1 MGKGRGKGS
10 AGPLNSAAT
19 AVDTALSNTFG
30 GWAGLVARTPL
41 PFIPGCILFAMIAG
55 GNNLRMFG
63 TLEIRPSKM
72 FCPPDSPAIPQSQIM
87 KDNFEVAKRFQSFI
101 VTDNGGNMLTKA
113 NLQRSMDVLDTVVG
127 MQTDMVAPSY
137 CPDQPAGTCVEQLW
151 DFEQLCLRQGEQCA
165 AMSILNLWQ
174 RNATI
179 LNAQSQA
186 DIMQRV
192 NNPPPMFPPMEEV
205 LGGISTDADGNIVS
219 ATAVQTV
226 LFLEYRADP
235 EFAEAGIMVAPWT
248 DAPSEAWEQLMV
260 DTLKDTAGVSVNT
273 QGSQALEYLNAAIS
287 DLKKLGGGYFLVFC
301 YTAVTFGAAFPCL
314 PPCNPSYGAVK
325 SRAIM
330 TFACIVTLNMSL
342 VTSMGLCSLFGWFI
356 TPLNGALPFIL
367 LGVAVD
373 DAFVIVTCFND
384 ECGWHLDPDDTAG
397 REAAMSRPV
406 EERMSRAMKH
416 AGVSITVTSAT
427 NVVAFGI
434 GHSSKLPALSSFCVF
449 ASVGVLA
456 IYCYMLTFFTACLTL
471 DDKRQAANRRDC
483 CPCIAVEGDTP
494 DGLRGSKLRAF
505 FGGAYADF
513 LMQTPVRLAV
523 ISVSFIWLCAAAWM
537 STELGQA
544 WDWMNFVPDDS
555 YLRDF
560 FTDRESFPSA
570 LTYPVDVVW
579 EVPAYPA
586 VKKLSA
592 LETKLESSQWVQ
604 EGSVVSWYGPFCAAN
619 SAVCEADVTSET
631 DFMAALNQWLAAA
644 GRAFRPDIKM
654 NADRSSIVF
663 SRIKATYEP
672 SAVATSE
679 AMVDGMFGLRQE
691 VDAAAPGAFP
701 FTYQYMFWEQFA
713 VVKEELYTNIGLAL
727 ACVLV
732 ICTLMIAHPGT
743 ALLVCLMVCA
753 TLFSMGGV
761 DYLIEH
767 SIDAVGMVCFA
778 FAVGISVDYSVHI
791 AHNFMMQTKGDRVD
805 RVKTTLIEMGVP
817 VFHGAFS
824 TFLAVLTLS
833 TAVSFSMRT
842 FFKQFAA
849 VCVFGSWHAL
859 VVLPCI
865 LSFVGAEPFGGR
877 SEDGAEMEMV
887 EKSSDDKDEESAT
900 D

>member
-1 MGKGRGKGS
+1 MGKGQGKGRD
-10 AGPLNSAAT
+10 GPLNSVAS
-19 AVDTALSNTFG
+19 AVDTALSSAFG
-30 GWAGLVARTPL
+30 GWAGVVARMPL
-41 PFIPGCILFAMIAG
+41 PFIPGCIIFAMIAG

-72 FCPPDSPAIPQSQIM
+72 FCPPDSPAIPQSQLM

-101 VTDNGGNMLTKA
+101 VTDDGRNMLTKG
-113 NLQRSMDVLDTVVG
+113 NLQRAMGVLDTVMG
-127 MQTDMVAPSY
+127 MQTDLVAPSY
-137 CPDQPAGTCVEQLW
+137 CPDQSGGSCGEQLW
-151 DFEQLCLRQGEQCA
+151 DFEQLCLRQGDQCA
-165 AMSILNLWQ
+165 VMSILNLWQ
-174 RNATI
+174 QNATI
-179 LNAQSQA
+179 LNAQSQQQ
-186 DIMQRV
+186 IMQRI
-192 NNPPPMFPPMEEV
+192 NNPPPMFPPVTEV
-205 LGGISTDADGNIVS
+205 LGGIQRDADGDIVS

-235 EFAEAGIMVAPWT
+235 EVAEAGIMVAPWT
-248 DAPSEAWEQLMV
+248 DAPSEAWEELMV
-260 DTLKDTAGVSVNT
+260 DTLKDATGVSVNT
-273 QGSQALEYLNAAIS
+273 QGSQALEYLKSAIS

-314 PPCNPSYGAVK
+314 PCNPGAGAVK

-330 TFACIVTLNMSL
+330 TFACVVTLNMSI

-373 DAFVIVTCFND
+373 DAFVIVTCFNE
-384 ECGWHLDPDDTAG
+384 ECGWHLDPDDTEG

-434 GHSSKLPALSSFCVF
+434 GHSSQLPALSSFCVF
-449 ASVGVLA
+449 ASIGVLA

-483 CPCIAVEGDTP
+483 CPCFAAEGDTP
-494 DGLRGSKLRAF
+494 VGSRGSKLRAF
-505 FGGAYADF
+505 FGGPYADF
-513 LMQTPVRLAV
+513 LMQTPVRIAV
-523 ISVSFIWLCAAAWM
+523 VAVSFIWACTAAWM
-537 STELGQA
+537 STQLGQA

-555 YLRDF
+555 YLRNF
-560 FTDRESFPSA
+560 FIDRESFPSA
-570 LTYPVDVVW
+570 LAYPVDIVW

-586 VKKLSA
+586 VRQLSA
-592 LETKLESSQWVQ
+592 LETKLESSKWIQD
-604 EGSVVSWYGPFCAAN
+604 GSVVSWYGPFCAAN
-619 SAVCEADVTSET
+619 AAVCADDVTSEV
-631 DFMAALNQWLAAA
+631 DFIAALNLWLAAA
-644 GRAFRPDIKM
+644 GRLFRPDIKM
-654 NADRSSIVF
+654 NDDRSSIVL
-663 SRIKATYEP
+663 SRFQATYEP
-672 SAVATSE
+672 SSVATSE
-679 AMVDGMFGLRQE
+679 DMVDGMFGLRKE
-691 VDAAAPGAFP
+691 VDDAAPGAFP

-732 ICTLMIAHPGT
+732 ICTIMIAHPGT
-743 ALLVCLMVCA
+743 AFLVCLMVCA

-761 DYLIEH
+761 DYLIDH
-767 SIDAVGMVCFA
+767 SIDAIGMVCFA

-805 RVKTTLIEMGVP
+805 RVKTTLVDMGVP
-817 VFHGAFS
+817 VFHGACS
-824 TFLAVLTLS
+824 TFLAVLMLS

-842 FFKQFAA
+842 FFKQFAS
-849 VCVFGSWHAL
+849 VCIFGIWHAL
-859 VVLPCI
+859 AVLPCI

-877 SEDGAEMEMV
+877 EEDTELQMK
-887 EKSSDDKDEESAT
+887 EKSSDEKDEEAAT